1 MKSNT
6 ITLSLFRLLNERQV
20 NYCVL
25 RHFGDVYMRQ
35 TKNCLNRQIRVI
47 LTSM

>member
-25 RHFGDVYMRQ
+25 RHYEELPES
-35 TKNCLNRQIRVI
+35 TK
-47 LTSM
+47 